1 MPSLCVILK
10 RYNASVNSDT
20 RMIITIYKDIIAWS
34 LASFFAFLI
43 RFEGRIKDLNISII
57 FFTMIF
63 FIISGMI
70 GNLVFKLYDN
80 RYLRSSVDEAI
91 KLAIA
96 AFSLGSLLTFLVIIL
111 NISIIPKSIPLLI
124 CALVVLLEF
133 CFRAFET
140 LRLRRKKA
148 SLISGEPTL
157 IYGAGILGRQVLEQ
171 FLNSNYQYFPIGF
184 IDDAESKK
192 NLRIIGKKVLGNRT
206 NLHRII
212 PEYGILHII
221 IAIEEIPV
229 STILELEQICSD
241 YKVELLIVPTFKTF
255 LGKKITVKELS
266 EFSLEMFLDRKKFD
280 LNKSDIEKFFSNK
293 RILVTGA
300 AGSIGSEIAR
310 QISKLPSADVY
321 FLDRD
326 ENLLLKLQIEL
337 EKNGLARSDRFILC
351 DIRDSESIHKYVNDI
366 KPNVIFHAAA
376 LKHFQFL
383 EMYPQEAFKTNVIGS
398 KNLISAALS
407 NEVKYFV
414 NISTDKAADPISFLG
429 KSKLLTERL
438 ISGIDDAGKKYIS
451 VRFGNV
457 LGSNG
462 SFLDTFNYCIDNNLP
477 ISITDE
483 SVARYFMTI
492 SEAVNLVL
500 YSVILGSPGETVILR
515 MGDKIKIAD
524 IANFLIKRSG
534 KDIKI
539 NYVGLRRNEK
549 LVENFVG
556 RNETIL
562 NDESDSILR
571 IRVKPLEL
579 ENINESKFQ

>member
-1 MPSLCVILK
+1 MCLILK
-10 RYNASVNSDT
+10 HYNVSVNSDT
-20 RMIITIYKDIIAWS
+20 RIVSIVFKDIIAWS
-34 LASFFAFLI
+34 LATLFAFLI
-43 RFEGRIKDLNISII
+43 RFEGRIKDLEISII

-70 GNLVFKLYDN
+70 GNLLFKLYDN

-96 AFSLGSLLTFLVIIL
+96 AFSLGGPLTVLVIFL
-111 NISIIPKSIPLLI
+111 NISVIPKSIPLLI
-124 CALVVLLEF
+124 CSLVVLLEF
-133 CFRAFET
+133 CIRAFET
-140 LRLRRKKA
+140 LRLRRKKT

-171 FLNSNYQYFPIGF
+171 FLNSNSQYLPIGF

-192 NLRIIGKKVLGNRT
+192 NLRITGQKVLGNRA

-212 PEYGILHII
+212 TEFGILHII

-229 STILELEQICSD
+229 GTILELEKICNVH
-241 YKVELLIVPTFKTF
+241 KVELLIVPTFKTF

-280 LNKSDIEKFFSNK
+280 LKKSDIEVFFNKK

-310 QISKLPSADVY
+310 QISKLPFTDVY

-326 ENLLLKLQIEL
+326 ENLLLKLQLEL

-351 DIRDSESIHKYVNDI
+351 DIRDSESIFKCVEDI
-366 KPNVIFHAAA
+366 KPDVIFHAAA

-383 EMYPQEAFKTNVIGS
+383 ELYPQEAFKTNVIGS
-398 KNLISAALS
+398 KNLISAALL
-407 NEVKYFV
+407 NEVQYFV

-429 KSKLLTERL
+429 KSKLLAERL
-438 ISGIDDAGKKYIS
+438 ISGVEDPGKKYIS

-462 SFLDTFNYCIDNNLP
+462 SFLDTFNYCIENNLP

-492 SEAVNLVL
+492 SEAVNLVI
-500 YSVILGSPGETVILR
+500 YSVMLGSPGETIILR

-524 IANFLIKRSG
+524 IANFLINRSG
-534 KDIKI
+534 RDIKI
-539 NYVGLRRNEK
+539 NYVGLRQNEK

-556 RNETIL
+556 RNESIL

-571 IRVKPLEL
+571 IRVKPLKL
-579 ENINESKFQ
+579 ENVNGGKFK

>member
-1 MPSLCVILK
+1 M
-10 RYNASVNSDT
+10 NSDT
-20 RMIITIYKDIIAWS
+20 PIVSIVFKDIIAWS
-34 LASFFAFLI
+34 LATLFAFSI
-43 RFEGRIKDLNISII
+43 RFEGRIKDLEISII

-70 GNLVFKLYDN
+70 GNLLFKLYDN

-91 KLAIA
+91 KLAMA
-96 AFSLGSLLTFLVIIL
+96 AFSLGGPLTVLMIFL
-111 NISIIPKSIPLLI
+111 NISVIPKSIPILI
-124 CALVVLLEF
+124 CSLVVLLEF
-133 CFRAFET
+133 CIRAFET
-140 LRLRRKKA
+140 LRLRRKKT

-171 FLNSNYQYFPIGF
+171 FLNSNSQYLPIGF

-192 NLRIIGKKVLGNRT
+192 NLRITGQKVLGNRA

-212 PEYGILHII
+212 TEFGILHII
-221 IAIEEIPV
+221 IAIEEIQV
-229 STILELEQICSD
+229 STILELEKICHD
-241 YKVELLIVPTFKTF
+241 HKVKLLIVPTFKTF
-255 LGKKITVKELS
+255 LGKKITVKELA

-280 LNKSDIEKFFSNK
+280 LKKSDIEVFFNKK

-310 QISKLPSADVY
+310 QISKLPFTDVY

-326 ENLLLKLQIEL
+326 ENLLLKLQLEL

-351 DIRDSESIHKYVNDI
+351 DIRDSESIFKCVEDI

-398 KNLISAALS
+398 KNLISAALL
-407 NEVKYFV
+407 NEVEYFV

-438 ISGIDDAGKKYIS
+438 ISGVEDAGKKYIS

-462 SFLDTFNYCIDNNLP
+462 SFLDTFNYCIENNLP

-492 SEAVNLVL
+492 SEAVNLVI
-500 YSVILGSPGETVILR
+500 YSVMLGSPGETIILR

-524 IANFLIKRSG
+524 IANYLIKRSG
-534 KDIKI
+534 RDIKI
-539 NYVGLRRNEK
+539 NYVGLRQNEK

-556 RNETIL
+556 RNESIL

-571 IRVKPLEL
+571 IRVKPLKL
-579 ENINESKFQ
+579 ENVNEGKFQ

>member
-1 MPSLCVILK
+1 MCLILK
-10 RYNASVNSDT
+10 RYNVSVNLDT
-20 RMIITIYKDIIAWS
+20 RIVSIVFKDIIAWS
-34 LASFFAFLI
+34 LATLFAFLI
-43 RFEGRIKDLNISII
+43 RFEGRIKDLEISII

-70 GNLVFKLYDN
+70 GNLLFKLYDN

-91 KLAIA
+91 KLAMA
-96 AFSLGSLLTFLVIIL
+96 AFSLGGPLTVLVIFL
-111 NISIIPKSIPLLI
+111 NISVIPKSIPLLI
-124 CALVVLLEF
+124 CSLVVLLEF
-133 CFRAFET
+133 CIRAFET
-140 LRLRRKKA
+140 LRLRREKTC
-148 SLISGEPTL
+148 LISGEPTL

-171 FLNSNYQYFPIGF
+171 FLNSNSQYLPIGF

-192 NLRIIGKKVLGNRT
+192 NLRIIGQKVLGNRA

-212 PEYGILHII
+212 TEFGILHII

-229 STILELEQICSD
+229 GTILELEKICND
-241 YKVELLIVPTFKTF
+241 LKVELLIVPTFKTF

-280 LNKSDIEKFFSNK
+280 LKKSDIEVFFNKK

-310 QISKLPSADVY
+310 QISKLPFTDVY

-326 ENLLLKLQIEL
+326 ENLLLKLQLEL

-351 DIRDSESIHKYVNDI
+351 DIRDSESIFKCVEDI

-398 KNLISAALS
+398 KNLISAALL
-407 NEVKYFV
+407 NEVQYFV

-438 ISGIDDAGKKYIS
+438 ISGVEDAGKKYIS

-462 SFLDTFNYCIDNNLP
+462 SFLDTFNYCIENNLP

-492 SEAVNLVL
+492 SEAVNLVI
-500 YSVILGSPGETVILR
+500 YSVMLGSSGETIVLR

-534 KDIKI
+534 RDIKI
-539 NYVGLRRNEK
+539 NYVGLRQNEK

-556 RNETIL
+556 RNESIL

-571 IRVKPLEL
+571 LRVKPLKL
-579 ENINESKFQ
+579 ENINEGKFK